1 VREHATKKPNR
12 LDPERLEQCACLS
25 ARKTARAVTRAFDA
39 ALAPS
44 GLEATQFTVL
54 AALAGASQTVG
65 SLARELVMDRTTLS
79 RNVQPL
85 RRLGLVSIRPDRD
98 ARRRVVALTGAG
110 SRKLKAAFPLWRKAQ
125 RETMAAVGRTRFV
138 DALESM
144 SELTAAAIAPRSNR

>member
-1 VREHATKKPNR
+1 MKSNR

-65 SLARELVMDRTTLS
+65 RLADELVMDRTTLS

-85 RRLGLVSIRPDRD
+85 QRAGLLSVRQDRD
-98 ARRRVVALTGAG
+98 ARRRVIALTGAG

-125 RETMAAVGRTRFV
+125 RETMAAVGRSRFV

-144 SELTAAAIAPRSNR
+144 SELTAASIAPRSRG